1 MNNNMYVY
9 KPMHN
14 IYFFISTFVFGLL
27 LFIILLDISDSN
39 YEFNG
44 QIIIPFI
51 IIIVTGIY
59 SLTQVIRQFI
69 LGYKVEFY
77 EDKIVIYKNK
87 NKFKTIMSNNVID
100 ILTGSDSVII
110 IYNETEIKEK
120 LKITSYKNKKVKKIL
135 SIFYEYIKNTN
146 PEQQKEEEEILHKM
160 IESYDEKDYFL
171 IRAPKWQLIFFIVIL
186 FLSLAGFITALVF
199 LDLGKL
205 DSEDFIPICIICG
218 LFFFLGILGIYGWNK
233 ELMKYEMGIL
243 TYVKISKKSQSA
255 KVTDIKYFYIGNTG
269 NMIKVVLIDEVGNT
283 LINFIDDG
291 SAFRT
296 GDFLGTLLKNG
307 VREISEVEYIRL
319 KDKYQLK

>member
-1 MNNNMYVY
+1 MYVY

-14 IYFFISTFVFGLL
+14 IYFIISTFVSGLF
-27 LFIILLDISDSN
+27 LFSILSDMSDLN

-44 QIIIPFI
+44 QIIVIL

-59 SLTQVIRQFI
+59 SLAQVIRQFI

-77 EDKIVIYKNK
+77 ENQIVIYKNK
-87 NKFKTIMSNNVID
+87 NNFKTIMSNNVID
-100 ILTGSDSVII
+100 ILSNSDSIII
-110 IYNETEIKEK
+110 IYKENEIKKK

-146 PEQQKEEEEILHKM
+146 PEQQKEEEKILQNI

-171 IRAPKWQLIFFIVIL
+171 IRAPKWQLILFIVLL
-186 FLSLAGFITALVF
+186 FLSLSGFISALFF

-205 DSEDFIPICIICG
+205 DNGDFIPISIICG
-218 LFFFLGILGIYGWNK
+218 LFFFLGILGIYVWNK
-233 ELMKYEMGIL
+233 ELMKYENGIL
-243 TYVKISKKSQSA
+243 TYVKIFKKSQSA
-255 KVTDIKYFYIGNTG
+255 KVTDIKYFFIGNTG
-269 NMIKVVLIDEVGNT
+269 NMIKVVLIDEVGET

-291 SAFRT
+291 TAFRT

-307 VREISEVEYIRL
+307 VKEISELEYLRL